1 MIKLSEK
8 ELLKVEIDRKLDLLP
23 NSQVLNASENF
34 LQEIKSAPPVNIGMM
49 QK

>member
-34 LQEIKSAPPVNIGMM
+34 L
-49 QK
+49 